1 MAPNRQTLVSSPLAA
16 SIATAAV
23 SLAASCGP
31 RTDLDPSARAQF
43 SSKAQ
48 SMQASAGGSRPSPT
62 SQAATNKTV
71 MTKTTTTTPAVAA
84 VEPVANPALLQPEKP
99 MVAPSSASV
108 PTQTVAKPAE
118 APAPRL
124 DTQPSKQAVSAPAAA
139 PTLNEPPEAALAN
152 EARQILVQASS
163 NTWAA
168 LRAHALEASIGHP
181 SLLSEMAPKA
191 LVDDNRGVRFV
202 ACMSI
207 AEMRDARFN
216 PLVAPLLSDPS
227 ASVRAAAM
235 LALARGG
242 QRVNFT
248 PLADMLADNDPEI
261 RANAYLVLGE
271 LGNESA
277 IPLIR
282 ESLGRGMKLVNPLR
296 VRLVDLAAA
305 EALVK
310 LGDQKEVEP
319 IRAALFAPPEQGELT
334 IVACDSVRRL
344 KDEVARPM
352 LERIVSA
359 RGSAERSPEIR
370 LAACR
375 ALHALGSPAAP
386 LAVAKEYANHPD
398 ARIRAQST
406 MLLGEIGSPEARALL
421 SGLLRDTDPT
431 VQVAAAGGLDPEGP

>member
-1 MAPNRQTLVSSPLAA
+1 MAPNRQNLVSSPLAA

-48 SMQASAGGSRPSPT
+48 SMQASAGGSRPSTTSLTAPPT
-62 SQAATNKTV
+62 TP
-71 MTKTTTTTPAVAA
+71 TTTTVPTS
-84 VEPVANPALLQPEKP
+84 EPVVNPVLAQPEKP
-99 MVAPSSASV
+99 VVAPS
-108 PTQTVAKPAE
+108 PTPAPTKTVAKPVE
-118 APAPRL
+118 PPAPQ
-124 DTQPSKQAVSAPAAA
+124 TASQTPKQPVSAPAVAAA
-139 PTLNEPPEAALAN
+139 PTLNDPPEAAVAN

-277 IPLIR
+277 IPMIR
-282 ESLGRGMKLVNPLR
+282 DSIGRGMKRVNPLR

-310 LGDQKEVEP
+310 LGDETEVEP

-334 IVACDSVRRL
+334 VVACDAVRRL
-344 KDEVARPM
+344 RDEVARPM
-352 LERIVSA
+352 LERLISA
-359 RGSAERSPEIR
+359 GGTSVRSPEIR
-370 LAACR
+370 LAAAR
-375 ALHALGSPAAP
+375 ALAALGQSPIP
-386 LAVAKEYANHPD
+386 MTVASQFVEHPD
-398 ARIRAQST
+398 ARIRAQVAS
-406 MLLGEIGSPEARALL
+406 LLGEIRTPEAMVLL
-421 SGLLRDTDPT
+421 ANLLDDRNPV
-431 VQVAAAGGLDPEGP
+431 VQVAAAGGLESQP

>member
-1 MAPNRQTLVSSPLAA
+1 
-16 SIATAAV
+16 
-23 SLAASCGP
+23 
-31 RTDLDPSARAQF
+31 
-43 SSKAQ
+43 
-48 SMQASAGGSRPSPT
+48 
-62 SQAATNKTV
+62 
-71 MTKTTTTTPAVAA
+71 
-84 VEPVANPALLQPEKP
+84 VANPPVP
-99 MVAPSSASV
+99 TPPSV
-108 PTQTVAKPAE
+108 PAASHEPPK
-118 APAPRL
+118 
-124 DTQPSKQAVSAPAAA
+124 SAAQSGDAA
-139 PTLNEPPEAALAN
+139 PILNEPAEAALAN

-163 NTWAA
+163 NAWAA
-168 LRAHALEASIGHP
+168 LRAHSLEASIGHP
-181 SLLSEMAPKA
+181 SLLADLAPKA
-191 LVDDNRGVRFV
+191 LVDENRGVRFV

-235 LALARGG
+235 LALSRGG

-310 LGDQKEVEP
+310 LGDEKEVEP

-359 RGSAERSPEIR
+359 RGSVQRSAEIR

-375 ALHALGSPAAP
+375 ALHALGSSGAP
-386 LAVAKEYANHPD
+386 LAVAREYANHPD

-406 MLLGEIGSPEARALL
+406 VLLGEIGSPEARALL
-421 SGLLRDTDPT
+421 SGLLHDADPT

>member
-1 MAPNRQTLVSSPLAA
+1 MAPNRQNLVSSPLAA

-48 SMQASAGGSRPSPT
+48 SMQASAGGSRPSTT
-62 SQAATNKTV
+62 SLTAPP
-71 MTKTTTTTPAVAA
+71 TTTTATTVPTS
-84 VEPVANPALLQPEKP
+84 EPVANPVLAQPEKP
-99 MVAPSSASV
+99 VVAPSATPA
-108 PTQTVAKPAE
+108 PTKTVAKPVE
-118 APAPRL
+118 PPAPQ
-124 DTQPSKQAVSAPAAA
+124 TASQTPKQPVSAPAVAAA
-139 PTLNEPPEAALAN
+139 PTLNDPPEAAVSN

-386 LAVAKEYANHPD
+386 LAVAKEYARHPD

-406 MLLGEIGSPEARALL
+406 VLLGEIGSPDARALL
-421 SGLLRDTDPT
+421 TSLLHDADPT
-431 VQVAAAGGLDPEGP
+431 VQVAAAGGLEPQGP

>member
-1 MAPNRQTLVSSPLAA
+1 MAPNRQTLVPSPLAA
-16 SIATAAV
+16 SLASAAI

-43 SSKAQ
+43 SSKSKSVQ
-48 SMQASAGGSRPSPT
+48 SNSTSNSTANTTPNSRSNPASASTASAVPFANPTLAQPAKPTQQPAVKEPGSVVPPQAVTTSAPVTTSPPVT
-62 SQAATNKTV
+62 PTATA
-71 MTKTTTTTPAVAA
+71 TTPV
-84 VEPVANPALLQPEKP
+84 
-99 MVAPSSASV
+99 SSA
-108 PTQTVAKPAE
+108 
-118 APAPRL
+118 L
-124 DTQPSKQAVSAPAAA
+124 
-139 PTLNEPPEAALAN
+139 LNEPPEAAVSN

-163 NTWAA
+163 NPWAA

-191 LVDDNRGVRFV
+191 LVDENRGVRFV

-235 LALARGG
+235 LALSRGG

-310 LGDQKEVEP
+310 LGDEKEVEP

-375 ALHALGSPAAP
+375 ALHALGSPGAP
-386 LAVAKEYANHPD
+386 LAVAKEYAQHPD

-406 MLLGEIGSPEARALL
+406 VLLGEIGSPDARALL
-421 SGLLRDTDPT
+421 SGLLHDADPT
-431 VQVAAAGGLDPEGP
+431 VQVAAAGGLDPEAP

>member
-1 MAPNRQTLVSSPLAA
+1 MAPNRQNLVSSPLAA

-48 SMQASAGGSRPSPT
+48 SMQASAGGSRPSTT
-62 SQAATNKTV
+62 SLTAPP
-71 MTKTTTTTPAVAA
+71 TTTTATTVPTS
-84 VEPVANPALLQPEKP
+84 EPVANPVLAQPEKP
-99 MVAPSSASV
+99 VVAPSATPA
-108 PTQTVAKPAE
+108 PTKTVAKPVE
-118 APAPRL
+118 PPAPQ
-124 DTQPSKQAVSAPAAA
+124 TASQTPKQPVSAPAVAAA
-139 PTLNEPPEAALAN
+139 PTLNDPPEAAVAN

-386 LAVAKEYANHPD
+386 LAVAKEYARHPD

-406 MLLGEIGSPEARALL
+406 VLLGEIGSPDARALL
-421 SGLLRDTDPT
+421 TSLLHDADPT
-431 VQVAAAGGLDPEGP
+431 VQVAAAGGLEPQGP

>member
-1 MAPNRQTLVSSPLAA
+1 VS
-16 SIATAAV
+16 
-23 SLAASCGP
+23 
-31 RTDLDPSARAQF
+31 
-43 SSKAQ
+43 
-48 SMQASAGGSRPSPT
+48 
-62 SQAATNKTV
+62 
-71 MTKTTTTTPAVAA
+71 
-84 VEPVANPALLQPEKP
+84 
-99 MVAPSSASV
+99 
-108 PTQTVAKPAE
+108 
-118 APAPRL
+118 
-124 DTQPSKQAVSAPAAA
+124 
-139 PTLNEPPEAALAN
+139 N

-163 NTWAA
+163 NPWAA

-191 LVDDNRGVRFV
+191 LVDENRGVRFV

-235 LALARGG
+235 LALSRGG

-310 LGDQKEVEP
+310 LGDEKEVEP

-375 ALHALGSPAAP
+375 ALHALGSPGAP
-386 LAVAKEYANHPD
+386 LAVAKEYAQHPD

-406 MLLGEIGSPEARALL
+406 VLLGEIGSPDARALL
-421 SGLLRDTDPT
+421 SGLLHDADPT
-431 VQVAAAGGLDPEGP
+431 VQVAAAGGLDPEAP

>member
-48 SMQASAGGSRPSPT
+48 SMQASAGGSRPSTTSLTAPPT
-62 SQAATNKTV
+62 TQTTP
-71 MTKTTTTTPAVAA
+71 TTTTVPTS
-84 VEPVANPALLQPEKP
+84 EPVANPVLAQPEKP
-99 MVAPSSASV
+99 VVAPS
-108 PTQTVAKPAE
+108 PTPAPTKTVAKPVE
-118 APAPRL
+118 PPAAQTASQTPK
-124 DTQPSKQAVSAPAAA
+124 QPVSAPAVAAA
-139 PTLNEPPEAALAN
+139 PTLNDPPEAAVAN

-163 NTWAA
+163 NAWAA

>member
-1 MAPNRQTLVSSPLAA
+1 MAPNRQNLVSSPLAA

-48 SMQASAGGSRPSPT
+48 SMQASAGGSRPSTTSLTAPPT
-62 SQAATNKTV
+62 TQTTP
-71 MTKTTTTTPAVAA
+71 TTTTVPTS
-84 VEPVANPALLQPEKP
+84 EPVANPVLAQPEKP
-99 MVAPSSASV
+99 VVAPS
-108 PTQTVAKPAE
+108 PTPAPTKTVAKPVE
-118 APAPRL
+118 PPAAQTASQTPK
-124 DTQPSKQAVSAPAAA
+124 QPVSAPAVAAA
-139 PTLNEPPEAALAN
+139 PTLNEPPEAAVAN

-386 LAVAKEYANHPD
+386 LAVAKEYAKHPD

-406 MLLGEIGSPEARALL
+406 VLLGEIGSPEARALL
-421 SGLLRDTDPT
+421 SGLLHDTDPT

>member
-1 MAPNRQTLVSSPLAA
+1 MAPNRQNLVSSPLAA

-48 SMQASAGGSRPSPT
+48 SMQASAGGSRPSTT
-62 SQAATNKTV
+62 SLTAPP
-71 MTKTTTTTPAVAA
+71 TTTTATTVPTS
-84 VEPVANPALLQPEKP
+84 EPVANPVLAQPEKP
-99 MVAPSSASV
+99 VVAPSATPA
-108 PTQTVAKPAE
+108 PTKTVAKPVE
-118 APAPRL
+118 PPAPQ
-124 DTQPSKQAVSAPAAA
+124 TASQTPKQPVSAPAVAAA
-139 PTLNEPPEAALAN
+139 PTLNDPPEAAVAN

-310 LGDQKEVEP
+310 LGDEKEVEP

-359 RGSAERSPEIR
+359 RGSVQRSAEIR

-375 ALHALGSPAAP
+375 ALHALGSSGAP
-386 LAVAKEYANHPD
+386 LAVAREYANHPD

-406 MLLGEIGSPEARALL
+406 VLLGEIGSPEARELL
-421 SGLLRDTDPT
+421 SGLLHDADPT

>member
-1 MAPNRQTLVSSPLAA
+1 MAPNRQNLVSSPLAA

-31 RTDLDPSARAQF
+31 RTDLDPNARAQF
-43 SSKAQ
+43 SSKAR
-48 SMQASAGGSRPSPT
+48 SMQANTETTRPVTAGLTAPPAADSTRTASSMEPATATASGSASP
-62 SQAATNKTV
+62 AATPTPLAAQ
-71 MTKTTTTTPAVAA
+71 TPSATPTTASTPTQVASKPVVEAA
-84 VEPVANPALLQPEKP
+84 V
-99 MVAPSSASV
+99 
-108 PTQTVAKPAE
+108 
-118 APAPRL
+118 APAP
-124 DTQPSKQAVSAPAAA
+124 QPAAEKA
-139 PTLNEPPEAALAN
+139 PTLNAPPEAALAN

-163 NTWAA
+163 NAWAA
-168 LRAHALEASIGHP
+168 LRAHSLEASIGHP
-181 SLLSEMAPKA
+181 SLLADLAPKA
-191 LVDDNRGVRFV
+191 LVDENRGVRFV

-235 LALARGG
+235 LALSRGG

-310 LGDQKEVEP
+310 LGDEKEVEP

-375 ALHALGSPAAP
+375 ALHALGSPGAP
-386 LAVAKEYANHPD
+386 LAVAREYAKHPD

-406 MLLGEIGSPEARALL
+406 VLLGEIGSPDARALL
-421 SGLLRDTDPT
+421 SGLLHDADPT